1 MKILLQS
8 SADGSLTVLLHRLS
22 VAALDALTALAALP
36 LSPTSPRHGHS
47 RVYSPRPETVR
58 QHLQQAWQDTEK
70 TVESL
75 SLQKAPLFG
84 QIAPRRKARTTAR
97 AGSAANPVNPV
108 RAEPVETL
116 GQARG
121 ERDSSPLSA
130 PPPSL
135 LTTPEVPMPTQL
147 EYVEAQVMQL
157 SPAERNHLLERL
169 IISLEADPE
178 VEAAWEQ
185 LTDQREAELES
196 GLAQEIPFEEAMLQ
210 LRAKLA

>member
-1 MKILLQS
+1 
-8 SADGSLTVLLHRLS
+8 
-22 VAALDALTALAALP
+22 
-36 LSPTSPRHGHS
+36 
-47 RVYSPRPETVR
+47 
-58 QHLQQAWQDTEK
+58 
-70 TVESL
+70 
-75 SLQKAPLFG
+75 
-84 QIAPRRKARTTAR
+84 
-97 AGSAANPVNPV
+97 
-108 RAEPVETL
+108 
-116 GQARG
+116 
-121 ERDSSPLSA
+121 
-130 PPPSL
+130 
-135 LTTPEVPMPTQL
+135 MPTQL